1 MESLQIVSK
10 NNINLNVDHN
20 ASFGESNHR
29 AVDIFNDTDCDLN
42 DESNKT
48 CESFSRKNKKL
59 VRTVKIFGKVYNE
72 SKNFTNKTLLPQ
84 WSELLNN
91 RKDIVTI
98 GDIYVKEDKGFIKNF
113 LKSPSHKHC
122 CILETGH
129 LLIYSSTSKNEGYL
143 LDLKKIDKIVFEG
156 YANSLKHNG
165 KYVTIKLKWNFGSI
179 ILLLSE
185 NEISEWKEPIFVIH
199 ENSDIYK
206 FTKKFYWTHRSKPN
220 FTNTSNGEID
230 TYDNSTMLFNDSNIE
245 IEYDEKK
252 YQDQLEHI
260 RPSKGELDIHKN
272 AGKIDIDSSLVNEN
286 GLRYDTPRPE
296 RKSESRIVIGD
307 YEF

>member
-1 MESLQIVSK
+1 MESLQVVSK
-10 NNINLNVDHN
+10 NNMDLNVDHN
-20 ASFGESNHR
+20 ASFCQGSDR

-48 CESFSRKNKKL
+48 YKSFSRKNKKII
-59 VRTVKIFGKVYNE
+59 RTVKMFGKVYNE
-72 SKNFTNKTLLPQ
+72 SKNLTNKILLPQ

-91 RKDIVTI
+91 RKDVVTI

-129 LLIYSSTSKNEGYL
+129 LLIYSSISKNEGYL
-143 LDLKKIDKIVFEG
+143 LDLKQIDKIVFEG
-156 YANSLKHNG
+156 YANSFKKNG

-179 ILLLSE
+179 VLLLSE
-185 NEISEWKEPIFVIH
+185 NEIPEWKEPIFVIH
-199 ENSDIYK
+199 ENSDIYE
-206 FTKKFYWTHRSKPN
+206 FTKKFYWSHRNKSN
-220 FTNTSNGEID
+220 FTNTSNREID
-230 TYDNSTMLFNDSNIE
+230 TYENSTILSNDSNIE

-252 YQDQLEHI
+252 YQDQLELI
-260 RPSKGELDIHKN
+260 RPCKGELDIHKI
-272 AGKIDIDSSLVNEN
+272 ASKIDIDSSLVNEN
-286 GLRYDTPRPE
+286 GSRYDTPRPE
-296 RKSESRIVIGD
+296 RKSESRVVIGD